1 MRDNPLV
8 QFAILVLAVT
18 GGQILLKFGAAFL
31 PDGGPLG
38 AVKHVLAGSGYM
50 GNTHA

>member
-1 MRDNPLV
+1 LKDNPLV

-18 GGQILLKFGAAFL
+18 GGQILLKFGVSFL

-38 AVKHVLAGSGYM
+38 AIKQVVASI
-50 GNTHA
+50 